1 MDIEG
6 AAEKVAGEEQALT
19 RVVVTDVDI
28 SFSNMIGLLVK
39 LAFAAIPAAIIV
51 ALIVMVALKIAGS
64 LPR

>member
-1 MDIEG
+1 MNIEG
-6 AAEKVAGEEQALT
+6 AAEQSIEESKSLT

-28 SFSNMIGLLVK
+28 SLANMIGLLVK

-51 ALIVMVALKIAGS
+51 ALVVMVALKIAGS